1 MALPHWLIDHIP
13 TADTGNFKFMLF
25 INMFVCFFLPWEMKH
40 MPYTDALFTN
50 LHNYEIEALSVAVV
64 GETRGAHWKQ
74 VR

>member
-1 MALPHWLIDHIP
+1 MVLSHWLIGHIP

-25 INMFVCFFLPWEMKH
+25 IFFLPWEMKH
-40 MPYTDALFTN
+40 MPYTDVLFAN
-50 LHNYEIEALSVAVV
+50 VHNYEIEALSVAVV